1 VSKSRLRL
9 KVPLIALILALLLP
23 AVIRDAGI
31 LYIINMIYLMIIPAM
46 SLNLIMSTGHVNFA
60 HAAFVAIGAYVSALL
75 SMKTGLSFWICLPIA
90 GATGAIIAWGLGR
103 IILRIKGPYFFLVTV
118 AFSEVVIRS
127 ATHFKEITGGHQG
140 IEQIPKPSIIIPH
153 LFAFNFK
160 SETSFYY
167 LMLAAMLVSLIVM
180 NRLQRGHWGLT
191 WRAAREADM
200 VAESVGVD
208 VIRYK
213 VVAFTIGCFF
223 AAITGSFY
231 AHYVSFIN
239 PGTFG
244 LLMMFGMLMSV
255 IVGGREYF
263 YGPFFGT
270 IALRGMSAYVAR
282 MAVYEPI
289 VYGTILA
296 LIILFFP
303 AGIAGLLPTFAAKWV
318 SVLHRVRRRGS
329 ERAWS

>member
-1 VSKSRLRL
+1 VSKGRLRQIGFL
-9 KVPLIALILALLLP
+9 VLVAALVP

-31 LYIINMIYLMIIPAM
+31 LHIINMIYLMAIPAM
-46 SLNLIMSTGHVNFA
+46 SLNLIMSTGHVSFA
-60 HAAFVAIGAYVSALL
+60 HAAFIAIGAYFSTLL
-75 SMKTGLSFWICLPIA
+75 SMKVGLPFWFCLPLA
-90 GATGAIIAWGLGR
+90 GAAGALIAWGIGW

-140 IEQIPKPSIIIPH
+140 IEQIPKPSITIPH
-153 LFAFNFK
+153 LFAFKFE

-167 LMLAAMLVSLIVM
+167 LMLAAMLVSLLAM
-180 NRLQRGHWGLT
+180 YKLQRGHWGLT

-213 VVAFTIGCFF
+213 VAAFSTGCFF
-223 AAITGSFY
+223 AAMAGSLF

-244 LLMMFGMLMSV
+244 LLMQFAMLMSV

-263 YGPFFGT
+263 YGPIIGT
-270 IALRGMSAYVAR
+270 LFLRGLSASVAR

-303 AGIAGLLPTFAAKWV
+303 VGIAGLPSRFAAQWT
-318 SVLHRVRRRGS
+318 SILYRIRRKAH
-329 ERAWS
+329 EPA

>member
-1 VSKSRLRL
+1 LRL
-9 KVPLIALILALLLP
+9 QTPFILLGAAVLLP
-23 AVIRDAGI
+23 AVIPDPGI
-31 LYIINMIYLMIIPAM
+31 LQIITMIFLMIIPAM
-46 SLNLIMSTGHVNFA
+46 ALNLIMRTGHVNFA
-60 HAAFVAIGAYVSALL
+60 HCAFIAIGAYVSTFL
-75 SMKTGLSFWICLPIA
+75 SMKAGLSFWLCLPLA
-90 GATGAIIAWGLGR
+90 GAAGALIAWGIGW

-118 AFSEVVIRS
+118 AFLEIVIRS
-127 ATHFKEITGGHQG
+127 LTRFKEITGGHQG
-140 IEQIPKPSIIIPH
+140 IEHIPKPSITIPYV
-153 LFAFNFK
+153 FAFQFK

-167 LMLAAMLVSLIVM
+167 LMLAAMLFSTLAIY
-180 NRLQRGHWGLT
+180 RLQRGHWGLT

-213 VVAFTIGCFF
+213 VAAFTVGCFF
-223 AAITGSFY
+223 AAASGSLY

-244 LLMMFGMLMSV
+244 LMMMFGMLMSV

-263 YGPFFGT
+263 YGPIVGT
-270 IALRGMSAYVAR
+270 IVLRGLSASVAR

-289 VYGTILA
+289 IYGTILG

-303 AGIAGLLPTFAAKWV
+303 AGIAGLPSKFPVLWG
-318 SVLHRVRRRGS
+318 SILHRVRRKTSGP
-329 ERAWS
+329 A

>member
-1 VSKSRLRL
+1 MSKSRFRL
-9 KVPLIALILALLLP
+9 QAPLIALVVALLVP

-60 HAAFVAIGAYVSALL
+60 HAAFVAIGAYTSTFL
-75 SMKTGLSFWICLPIA
+75 SMRACLPFWLCLPLA
-90 GATGAIIAWGLGR
+90 GVVGALIAWGLGR

-140 IEQIPKPSIIIPH
+140 IEQIPKPSITIPY
-153 LFAFNFK
+153 LFAFGFK

-167 LMLAAMLVSLIVM
+167 LMLAVMLVSLIAM
-180 NRLQRGHWGLT
+180 YRLQRGHWGLT

-213 VVAFTIGCFF
+213 VAAFSIGCFF
-223 AAITGSFY
+223 AALAGSLF

-244 LLMMFGMLMSV
+244 LLMMFGILMSV

-263 YGPFFGT
+263 YGPIVGT
-270 IALRGMSAYVAR
+270 MLLRGLSAYVAR
-282 MAVYEPI
+282 MAIYEPI
-289 VYGTILA
+289 VYGTTLA

-303 AGIAGLLPTFAAKWV
+303 AGIAGLPKIC
-318 SVLHRVRRRGS
+318 R
-329 ERAWS
+329 